1 MNFDPALAPGA
12 DLPHLHPERGD
23 VMLTYLILIGGLLG
37 LFLGG
42 DWLVKGAS
50 GLALRFGVAPMIVG
64 AVVVGFGTSTPE
76 LLVSLDAALGG
87 QPGIAIGNVIGSNI
101 ANILLVLGTAAVIGP
116 LVLTFA
122 EFRKDLL
129 WMAGAV
135 LILPYAFWSG
145 EVSLVEGLVLVGA
158 LAVYLVISLKGSR
171 GEVEDIDAPANLWA
185 NIGLTL
191 LGLGAV
197 VLGAHYLVQSASI
210 IARDFGISEAMIGLS
225 IVAIGTSLPELATTV
240 MAAIR
245 GERDIALGN
254 IVGSNIFNI
263 LAILGITAVVTPV
276 PVDARFMAVDTP
288 VVIAITLALLAL
300 VYFVGRMNRL
310 VGGAMLAGY
319 VAYIAL
325 TGGL

>member
-1 MNFDPALAPGA
+1 
-12 DLPHLHPERGD
+12 
-23 VMLTYLILIGGLLG
+23 MLTYLILIGGLLG

-76 LLVSLDAALGG
+76 LLVSLNAALGG

-101 ANILLVLGTAAVIGP
+101 ANILLVLGMAALIGP

-185 NIGLTL
+185 SIGLTL
-191 LGLGAV
+191 LGLAAV
-197 VLGAHYLVQSASI
+197 VIGAHFLVQSASI

-225 IVAIGTSLPELATTV
+225 IVAVGTSLPELATTV
-240 MAAIR
+240 MATIR

-276 PVDARFMAVDTP
+276 PVDGRFMAVDTP
-288 VVIAITLALLAL
+288 VVIAVTLALLAL

-310 VGGAMLAGY
+310 VGGAMLAAY

-325 TGGL
+325 TGAL

>member
-1 MNFDPALAPGA
+1 MI
-12 DLPHLHPERGD
+12 
-23 VMLTYLILIGGLLG
+23 TYLILIGGLLG

-64 AVVVGFGTSTPE
+64 ATVVGFGTSTPE
-76 LLVSLDAALGG
+76 LLVSLNAALGG

-101 ANILLVLGTAAVIGP
+101 ANILLVLGIAAVIGP
-116 LVLTFA
+116 LVLRF
-122 EFRKDLL
+122 EDVRKDLL
-129 WMAGAV
+129 WMTGAV

-145 EVSLVEGLVLVGA
+145 EVSLTEGLVLVSA
-158 LAVYLVISLKGSR
+158 LAVYLYISLKGSR
-171 GEVEDIDAPANLWA
+171 GEVEEIDAPTSLWL

-191 LGLGAV
+191 LGLAAV
-197 VLGAHYLVQSASI
+197 LAGAHYLVQSASI
-210 IARDFGISEAMIGLS
+210 IAREFGISEAMIGLS

-263 LAILGITAVVTPV
+263 LAILGITAVVTPI
-276 PVDARFMAVDTP
+276 PVDPRFLSVDTP
-288 VVIAITLALLAL
+288 VVIGITLLLLAL

-310 VGGAMLAGY
+310 VGGGMLVAY

-325 TGGL
+325 TAGL